1 MLVLPP
7 TATQFEAE
15 EHDTALRS
23 GVPEGTERVDQLAP
37 LLVVSIAPPVD
48 ELVAPTA
55 TQVVEL
61 GQSTPFNTARPLGMV
76 TAVQVVPVLAAALVA
91 RASTTAPTTGTTSE
105 ATRRTLHMADRRR
118 LAQGLGAPLADD
130 SLLWHS
136 ERRRS
141 PASAGMAIGGELG
154 AT

>member
-1 MLVLPP
+1 VLPP

-23 GVPEGTERVDQLAP
+23 GVPEGTDTVDQLTP

-55 TQVVEL
+55 TQVVGV
-61 GQSTPFNTARPLGMV
+61 GQSTPFSTASPLGMV
-76 TAVQVVPVLAAALVA
+76 TATQVVSTLAAALVA
-91 RASTTAPTTGTTSE
+91 GLSATDPTTGPTSE
-105 ATRRTLHMADRRR
+105 ATSRTLHMADGIR
-118 LAQGLGAPLADD
+118 LARGLVAP
-130 SLLWHS
+130 
-136 ERRRS
+136 
-141 PASAGMAIGGELG
+141 PASAGMVISGELR